1 MSDFRSKL
9 AEAAA
14 GNGGGSASKELVL
27 INMQNKKNQGSVV
40 FVPFNPNHGKD
51 DPIIVLNNVMEVG
64 YQLALPD
71 KDDKNKINKFPSWY
85 RLLNRE
91 DYPDLTPEEVD
102 EYKSL
107 RAMGSK
113 LNGHKFSKNSTQDR
127 SERNKRI
134 RFKNYVLLVGWV
146 IEHRDVNGKKIH
158 ENIPAVLAFSSKNFA
173 TELDKAL
180 KARDKK
186 AQGTEWQA
194 KLFNAN
200 LKDRQMYLSID
211 YKLSEDKNKIGYLVS
226 VSIEKFDDET
236 VRYTGGNED
245 KGYLL
250 DLTKHEDKIKNL
262 ESPIHK
268 FVNVVGRLYNRKMI
282 DGLTERLHELMNKY
296 CGGQYKL
303 KDGKT
308 VQPVAVKDPMEGVE
322 DKKKDLPPTDEERKS
337 ESAGDT
343 WDD

>member
-14 GNGGGSASKELVL
+14 GSGGGSASKELVL

-40 FVPFNPNHGKD
+40 FVPFCPNDGKD

-64 YQLALPD
+64 YQLVLKD
-71 KDDKNKINKFPSWY
+71 KDNPNKVNKYPSWY
-85 RLLNRE
+85 RFLNKE
-91 DYPDLTPEEVD
+91 DYPDLNPEEVD
-102 EYKSL
+102 EYKVL

-113 LNGHKFSKNSTQDR
+113 LNAHKFSKNETQDR
-127 SERNKRI
+127 NERNKRI
-134 RFKNYVLLVGWV
+134 RFKNYILLVGWV
-146 IEHRDVNGKKIH
+146 IEHRDTNGKKLH
-158 ENIPAVLAFSSKNFA
+158 ENIPAVLAFSSKTFA

-180 KARDKK
+180 KVRDKK
-186 AQGTEWQA
+186 TQGTEWQA

-200 LKDRQMYLSID
+200 LKDRSMYLSID
-211 YKLSEDKNKIGYLVS
+211 YKLSEDKKKIGYIVTIS
-226 VSIEKFDDET
+226 VEKFDDET
-236 VRYTGGNED
+236 IRYTGGNED

-250 DLTKHEDKIKNL
+250 DLTKYADKIKVIENPL
-262 ESPIHK
+262 HK
-268 FVNVVGRLYNRKMI
+268 FANVVGRLYNRKMV

-308 VQPVAVKDPMEGVE
+308 VQPVAVKDPMEGIQ
-322 DKKKDLPPTDEERKS
+322 DKPSDLPPTDAERS
-337 ESAGDT
+337 TGADA